1 MNAAEHGPT
10 AWTSTEL
17 ATIDGG
23 ADEIEVATR
32 RADGTVRTARIVW
45 VVRHGDSL
53 YVRSVNGINAAWY
66 RGVQS
71 RHAGVVSVGRFD
83 HDVVFVEAGNH
94 VGDDTGLDETL
105 DEAYRA
111 KYGRWGDAVKRITA
125 QPARDTTLRLDPA
138 SPGTSTQ
145 GER

>member
-1 MNAAEHGPT
+1 MPIHQTTSPNVNAAEHGPT

-17 ATIDGG
+17 ATIDG

-53 YVRSVNGINAAWY
+53 HVRSVNGTDAAWY

-71 RHAGVVSVGRFD
+71 GHAGVVSVGRFD

-111 KYGRWGDAVKRITA
+111 KYGRWGGPVERITA
-125 QPARDTTLRLDPA
+125 QRAQDTTLRLDPA
-138 SPGTSTQ
+138 
-145 GER
+145 

>member
-94 VGDDTGLDETL
+94 VGEDTGLDETL

-138 SPGTSTQ
+138 
-145 GER
+145 